1 MEWAISVDWASA
13 LRRNSSATHVCY
25 SFIQEANELSD
36 MQETGQWYVSYSVLF
51 RDNFITNLG
60 TEISS
65 GTISVTAAF
74 FHRKQKRNRIKVELP
89 RALFSSPATNCLYP
103 AIWNLCES
111 HVVPLHYRQ
120 ILDHKVFPFPNCS
133 YISFRKITKMSSSE
147 FLKSRALPR
156 HENFIRICLINSW

>member
-51 RDNFITNLG
+51 SENFITNLG

-65 GTISVTAAF
+65 GTASMTAAF
-74 FHRKQKRNRIKVELP
+74 FHRKQKRNMIKLELP

-103 AIWNLCES
+103 ANWNVCES
-111 HVVPLHYRQ
+111 HVVPLRYRQ
-120 ILDHKVFPFPNCS
+120 ILDPKFSPFLIATTYHFVKLQECQV
-133 YISFRKITKMSSSE
+133 
-147 FLKSRALPR
+147 L
-156 HENFIRICLINSW
+156 NF